1 MQRIVRLVTHL
12 HLLIP
17 SVRSSSIRPE
27 EEALRSW
34 LEEIEEE
41 VRRGGGGNGV
51 GRLKAKLGE
60 LWAVVGAVEAARERE
75 GVGRGKG
82 DGSESVEW
90 AVVDPEG
97 LQRIAQVCN
106 CHSIRF
112 FVKIL
117 TVSPLLGL

>member
-27 EEALRSW
+27 EEALRSA

-41 VRRGGGGNGV
+41 VKRGGGGNGH

-60 LWAVVGAVEAARERE
+60 LWAVVNALEAARERE
-75 GVGRGKG
+75 SLSPGRGG
-82 DGSESVEW
+82 EPVEW

-97 LQRIAQVCN
+97 LQKIAQVRP
-106 CHSIRF
+106 HSTSCVFDRTF
-112 FVKIL
+112 
-117 TVSPLLGL
+117 